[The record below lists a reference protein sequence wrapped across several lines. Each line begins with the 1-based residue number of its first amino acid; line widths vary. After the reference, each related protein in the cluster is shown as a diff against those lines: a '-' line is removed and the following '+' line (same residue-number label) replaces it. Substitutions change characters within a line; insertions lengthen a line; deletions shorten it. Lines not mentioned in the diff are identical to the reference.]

1 MQATGKHPS
10 QNQLA
15 DLYGAHHGWLHAW
28 LRKKLG
34 CTHLAAD
41 LSHDTFL
48 RLLVKQE
55 LVVMQE
61 PRAFLLTVA
70 QRVLSNY
77 WRREKI
83 ERAYELTLLQ
93 IPEATAPSP
102 EERAILIET
111 LLTIDQ
117 LLDGLPLAV
126 KRAFLYS
133 QLDGLGHAQIGELLG
148 VSITTVK
155 RYLVRAGTQCYF
167 ASSPD

>member
-1 MQATGKHPS
+1 MHITGKHVTGGE
-10 QNQLA
+10 LA
-15 DLYGAHHGWLHAW
+15 ELYNDHQGWLHAW
-28 LRKKLG
+28 LRKKLS

-41 LSHDTFL
+41 LSHDTFV

-55 LVVMQE
+55 QVVMQE
-61 PRAFLLTVA
+61 PRAYLLTIA

-83 ERAYELTLLQ
+83 ERAYELALLQ
-93 IPEATAPSP
+93 MPEATTPSP
-102 EERAILIET
+102 EERAILLET
-111 LLTIDQ
+111 LMTIDQ

-133 QLDGLGHAQIGELLG
+133 QLDGLGHAQIAEQLG

-155 RYLVRAGTQCYF
+155 RYLVKAGAQCYF
-167 ASSPD
+167 ALSLD